1 MPPFPSVLPRVIL
14 STRQTGLSGLHLLLK
29 TRIIGATLNQTLFKN
44 GCGEDPAS
52 KTWGHGSNV
61 ACISNSCKHGPG
73 KSVSKQ
79 REASFPHSEEGG
91 TRQMKTG
98 KQKCLREREL
108 FSLVLR
114 SRISFRTGG
123 LGEFPVCT
131 KYFLAS
137 GISLIVCKPIS

>member
-1 MPPFPSVLPRVIL
+1 
-14 STRQTGLSGLHLLLK
+14 
-29 TRIIGATLNQTLFKN
+29 
-44 GCGEDPAS
+44 
-52 KTWGHGSNV
+52 
-61 ACISNSCKHGPG
+61 
-73 KSVSKQ
+73 
-79 REASFPHSEEGG
+79 
-91 TRQMKTG
+91 MKTG

-108 FSLVLR
+108 FSPVLG

>member
-1 MPPFPSVLPRVIL
+1 MVAEKILPQKHHPKKL
-14 STRQTGLSGLHLLLK
+14 GG
-29 TRIIGATLNQTLFKN
+29 
-44 GCGEDPAS
+44 P
-52 KTWGHGSNV
+52 GSNV
-61 ACISNSCKHGPG
+61 ASTSNSCKHGPG
-73 KSVSKQ
+73 KSVTKAQ
-79 REASFPHSEEGG
+79 REASSPHSEEGG

-108 FSLVLR
+108 FSPVLG

-131 KYFLAS
+131 KYVLAS